1 MSEPSPIR
9 PMPAAWAPTPGAPR
23 SAREAP
29 FVSASMPKPRP
40 AALVGLAVSAL
51 GMVLALL
58 TVDDA
63 TGSLVAPVG
72 FLVVLVAMRGTKRA
86 SGRESWVVPASGI
99 LTCLSILLT

>member
-1 MSEPSPIR
+1 VSEPSPIR
-9 PMPAAWAPTPGAPR
+9 PMPAAWAPTPGALPSAPAAPLVAAGMPR
-23 SAREAP
+23 
-29 FVSASMPKPRP
+29 PRP

-63 TGSLVAPVG
+63 TGSLLAPVG
-72 FLVVLVAMRGTKRA
+72 FLVVLVAMRGTRRA
-86 SGRESWVVPASGI
+86 SGRESWVVPASDI